1 MDLDTVRCH
10 AGQRIE
16 FGCLDLLFPLLGPLQ
31 TIADKGRRDWID
43 VDKLNEDDPQA
54 CSTYA
59 QPIFQYLREAELTKR
74 ASPKYLEQVQSDVN
88 AKMRAILVDWLV
100 EVSEEYKLCADTLYQ
115 AVNYI
120 DRFLTLQSTQ
130 RSQLQLIGVTCMWV
144 AAKYE
149 EIYPPNVAG
158 EDRDFHFCTWP
169 VVADLTYRFI
179 VIGFQTFATSRTI
192 LIRRSR

>member
-1 MDLDTVRCH
+1 MQPCKVATT
-10 AGQRIE
+10 
-16 FGCLDLLFPLLGPLQ
+16 CLLKPFPC
-31 TIADKGRRDWID
+31 
-43 VDKLNEDDPQA
+43 PQ
-54 CSTYA
+54 
-59 QPIFQYLREAELTKR
+59 LTKR

-120 DRFLTLQSTQ
+120 DRFLTLQPTQ
-130 RSQLQLIGVTCMWV
+130 RSQLQLIGVTCMWL

-158 EDRDFHFCTWP
+158 
-169 VVADLTYRFI
+169 A
-179 VIGFQTFATSRTI
+179 SRKGP
-192 LIRRSR
+192 